1 MNPLLCCNFP
11 PVSDCL
17 LKRSKREIPGVVQ
30 FSSVQSST
38 QSCRTLQLHGLQHAW
53 NLFKLMYIES
63 VMPSNYL
70 ILCHPLLF
78 LPSVF
83 PNIKVF
89 SNELAVLIRWPRYC
103 NFSISPSNEY
113 SGFISFRLD
122 WFDLLKGLSRVFSST
137 TVQRHQFFSTQPS
150 LWPNSHIHTR
160 LLGKP

>member
-1 MNPLLCCNFP
+1 MRDTFKELYSFSVSAAANYHKLCCCCFSLNKSGFFRTMDCTMQGFP
-11 PVSDCL
+11 VLQNL
-17 LKRSKREIPGVVQ
+17 LE
-30 FSSVQSST
+30 FA
-38 QSCRTLQLHGLQHAW
+38 QL
-53 NLFKLMYIES
+53 MPIES

-150 LWPNSHIHTR
+150 LWPNSHIHTW
-160 LLGKP
+160 LLEKP